1 MKSYFTFL
9 SRNKLY
15 TAINVIGLAISLMF
29 VILLGDFSWRQLSMD
44 TWHKNADRIMMIGN
58 TDSFFFWPQATEE
71 IQAICPE
78 IESSCRLLSHSGKVK
93 SEKHELMDSDHP
105 IILITDQSFF
115 DFFDFKLKFGD
126 RNTVL
131 NAPDKC
137 VITESLANQLFPGEN
152 PMGKTL
158 QIEGDQYLSFDSEE
172 WLDSTLVYR
181 VTGVIEELDRTVLPN
196 ETQLIVSMERYPQI
210 TGYNVPNNAYGR
222 TKFGVCKAMF
232 MLKPGLSLDGKA
244 DAIFKHIKEN
254 YSLGW
259 VANKE
264 DLSFTPL
271 TKVMNAPQN
280 QGNGLMQGDNGKW
293 KLLLAVIFAVLFFAV
308 SNYVNLTVVNA
319 SFRAKEM
326 ATRRLLGSS
335 RAEITLKMMTESL
348 LMVMVT
354 FLLGLGMAF
363 LFQQDFATLFQGIIA
378 LEKDINP
385 MSVSVCVFFILVLS
399 FISGFLPSLQIS
411 TLNPLDIVKGKLML
425 QNKMVLGKIS
435 IALQSLI
442 TVVMLS
448 AVLIIHL
455 QLNHLIQAPLGFNPE
470 NIYQLYF
477 YGDQQNLVE
486 SKLKELPGVVGIGH
500 MGGTGLTNENSAYYS
515 IIKED
520 SKVDIGLI
528 DVDKKAFELLGF
540 QLANDYGLG
549 DQQPLYLNEEA
560 LRQLGLPQDAKEF
573 DRGGRVI
580 PLSGVMKDFRRRNIL
595 NKVEPIQ
602 LRIREN
608 DDTNAILVKTDGS
621 KKTREQIL
629 AIVEEVKN
637 NERSIESYISDMGV
651 DIRKSFDDY
660 SNTLDIILLFTGI
673 AIVISIMGFVGMS
686 LFFIRQNQKQIGIRR
701 VMGSSIQEVFIH
713 MLKIFCIPIILS
725 LLIGIPLAY
734 YIMDN
739 WLNGFSYRI
748 AQSPWIFIFSSLT
761 TLGIA
766 LASVSIQ
773 IFRASTENP
782 VESLK
787 TE

>member
-15 TAINVIGLAISLMF
+15 TTINVIGLAISLMF

-44 TWHKNADRIMMIGN
+44 TWHKNADRIMLIGN
-58 TDSFFFWPQATEE
+58 SDSFFFWPQATKE
-71 IQAICPE
+71 IQAMCPE

-93 SEKHELMDSDHP
+93 SEKHEVTDSDHP
-105 IILITDQSFF
+105 ILLITDQSFF
-115 DFFDFKLKFGD
+115 DFFDFKLKYGD
-126 RNTVL
+126 RKTVL

-137 VITESLANQLFPGEN
+137 VITESLANQLFPGED
-152 PMGKTL
+152 PMGKSL
-158 QIEGDQYLSFDSEE
+158 QIKGDQYLSFDSEE
-172 WLDSTLVYR
+172 WLDSTLVYK

-196 ETQLIVSMERYPQI
+196 QVQLIVCMERYPQI
-210 TGYNVPNNAYGR
+210 TGYSIPNNGCGT
-222 TKFGVCKAMF
+222 TKFGECKTMF
-232 MLKPGLSLDGKA
+232 MLKPGLNLKDKM
-244 DAIFKHIKEN
+244 DVIFKHLKEN
-254 YSLGW
+254 CMAGW
-259 VANKE
+259 ATDKN
-264 DLSFTPL
+264 DISFTPL
-271 TKVMNAPQN
+271 TEVMNAPQN
-280 QGNGLMQGDNGKW
+280 HGRGLMQGDNGKW

-308 SNYVNLTVVNA
+308 SNYVNLTVANT

-335 RAEITLKMMTESL
+335 RAEITLKMMAESL

-363 LFQQDFATLFQGIIA
+363 LFQQDFATLFQGVIA

-385 MSVSVCVFFILVLS
+385 MSVSVCVFFILALS

-411 TLNPLDIVKGKLML
+411 TLNPLDIVKGKFML
-425 QNKMVLGKIS
+425 QNKIVLGKIS

-455 QLNHLIQAPLGFNPE
+455 QLNHLIQAPLGFQPE
-470 NIYQLYF
+470 KLYQLWF

-486 SKLKELPGVVGIGH
+486 SKLKELPGVVAIGH
-500 MGGTGLTNENSAYYS
+500 MGGTGLTNDNSAYYS

-520 SKVDIGLI
+520 SKVDIALI

-540 QLANDYGLG
+540 QLAHDYGLG

-580 PLSGVMKDFRRRNIL
+580 PLSGVLKDFRRKNIL
-595 NKVEPIQ
+595 NSVEPIQ
-602 LRIREN
+602 LRIQEN
-608 DDTNAILVKTDGS
+608 DDTNAILIKTDGS
-621 KKTREQIL
+621 KKTLEQIH
-629 AIVEEVKN
+629 AIIEEVKTS
-637 NERSIESYISDMGV
+637 ERTIESYISDLGIE
-651 DIRKSFDDY
+651 IRKSFDDY

-673 AIVISIMGFVGMS
+673 AIVISVMGFVGMS

-701 VMGSSIQEVFIH
+701 VMGSSIQEVFLH
-713 MLKIFCIPIILS
+713 MLKIFCIPISLS

-748 AQSPWIFIFSSLT
+748 AQSPWPFIFSSLI

-766 LASVSIQ
+766 FASVSIQ
-773 IFRASTENP
+773 IYRASTENP
-782 VESLK
+782 IESLK

>member
-71 IQAICPE
+71 IQAMCPE

-93 SEKHELMDSDHP
+93 SEKYEVIDRDHP

-126 RNTVL
+126 RKAVL

-137 VITESLANQLFPGEN
+137 VITESLAQQLFPGED
-152 PMGKTL
+152 PMGKSL
-158 QIEGDQYLSFDSEE
+158 QIKGDQYLSFDSEE
-172 WLDSTLVYR
+172 WLDSTLVYK

-232 MLKPGLSLDGKA
+232 MLKPGWNLDGKV
-244 DAIFKHIKEN
+244 DVIFKHIKEN
-254 YSLGW
+254 YSRGW

-264 DLSFTPL
+264 ELSFTPL

-280 QGNGLMQGDNGKW
+280 QGRGLMQGDNGKW

-308 SNYVNLTVVNA
+308 SNYVNLTVANT

-335 RAEITLKMMTESL
+335 RAEITLKMMIESL

-455 QLNHLIQAPLGFNPE
+455 QLNHLIQAPLGFNPQ
-470 NIYQLYF
+470 NIYQLFF
-477 YGDQQNLVE
+477 YGDQQNMVE

-500 MGGTGLTNENSAYYS
+500 MGGTGLTNESSAYYS

-580 PLSGVMKDFRRRNIL
+580 TLSGVMKDFRRKNIL

-637 NERSIESYISDMGV
+637 NERSVESYISDMGV
-651 DIRKSFDDY
+651 DIRKSFDDN

-673 AIVISIMGFVGMS
+673 AIVISVMGFVGMS

-713 MLKIFCIPIILS
+713 MLKIFCIPIFLS
-725 LLIGIPLAY
+725 FLIGIPLAY
-734 YIMDN
+734 YIMEN
-739 WLNGFSYRI
+739 WLNEFSYRI
-748 AQSPWIFIFSSLT
+748 AQSPWPFISSSLI

-773 IFRASTENP
+773 IYRASTENP
-782 VESLK
+782 IESLK